1 MIVLDISSFFGR
13 LHPLLVH
20 LPIGFLILSILIETY
35 SNIFKNQ
42 INNRIISF
50 SWFLGFISSAF
61 SALFGWLL
69 AETGLYIEEN
79 LYLHKLFGFI
89 LVGMCFLAWIIRL
102 SFFKDFIPKN
112 FKSFSNFVI
121 IIILFITGHN
131 GGNITHGE
139 NYLFEYAPE
148 EIKTRF
154 VEDKNL
160 LAEISIS
167 LDSIELYSNII
178 EPILINKCISCHN
191 NEIKRGNLDL
201 SSLPLLTKG
210 GNAGSPI
217 DKMNPRNSLIFK
229 RISLPVD
236 NIKFMPPDGPIVS
249 YDEINTILWWIKNSD
264 KSNDVLSSIEIPDEI
279 KISLNK
285 IYNIDFSDKQ
295 WFEKISVQELDESKL
310 INIDKSVFQVK
321 FISSNKKFVS
331 VKYLKNNLS
340 EVEFDQLEAI
350 KNHIAYL
357 FIKDSNLSDKSLLN
371 FLNLKNLVSLDIQ
384 KNSIS
389 DEGVKTLQKLE
400 NLEVLNLYGTKI
412 SKNSLEIIESF
423 KNLKRVYVWDTK
435 ISKKDLESFN
445 RDNSSIELVGGI

>member
-1 MIVLDISSFFGR
+1 MIVLDVSSFFGR

-35 SNIFKNQ
+35 SDLFKNK

-50 SWFLGFISSAF
+50 SWFLSFISSAF

-79 LYLHKLFGFI
+79 LSLHKLFGFI

-102 SFFKDFIPKN
+102 SFFKDFIPKK
-112 FKSFSNFVI
+112 FKSFSNFAI

-148 EIKTRF
+148 EIKNRF
-154 VEDKNL
+154 VEDENL

-178 EPILINKCISCHN
+178 EPILIKKCISCHN
-191 NEIKRGNLDL
+191 NEIKRGDLDL

-217 DKMNPRNSLIFK
+217 DKINPRNSLIFK
-229 RISLPVD
+229 RIRLPVD

-264 KSNDVLSSIEIPDEI
+264 KSSDVLSSIKIPDEI

-285 IYNIDFSDKQ
+285 IYNIGFSDKQ
-295 WFEKISVQELDESKL
+295 WFEKITVQELDESKL
-310 INIDKSVFQVK
+310 LNIDKSIFQVK
-321 FISSNKKFVS
+321 FISSNRKFLS

-340 EVEFDQLEAI
+340 EVEFNQLEII
-350 KNHIAYL
+350 KDHIAYL
-357 FIKDSNLSDKSLLN
+357 FIKESNLSDKSLLN

-389 DEGVKTLQKLE
+389 DEGIKTLQKLE
-400 NLEVLNLYGTKI
+400 NLEILNLYGTKI

-445 RDNSSIELVGGI
+445 RDNSSIELIGGI

>member
-42 INNRIISF
+42 INHRIISF
-50 SWFLGFISSAF
+50 SWFLSFMSSAF

-89 LVGMCFLAWIIRL
+89 LVGMCFVAWVIRL

-112 FKSFSNFVI
+112 FKSFVNFVI

-139 NYLFEYAPE
+139 NYLFEYAPD
-148 EIKTRF
+148 EIKNRF
-154 VEDKNL
+154 IEDKNL

-229 RISLPVD
+229 RINLPVD

-310 INIDKSVFQVK
+310 TNIDKSVFQVK

>member
-42 INNRIISF
+42 INHRIISF
-50 SWFLGFISSAF
+50 SWFLSFMSSAF

-89 LVGMCFLAWIIRL
+89 LVGMCFVAWVIRL

-112 FKSFSNFVI
+112 FKSFVNFVI

-139 NYLFEYAPE
+139 NYLFEYAPD
-148 EIKTRF
+148 EIKNRF
-154 VEDKNL
+154 IEDKNL

-229 RISLPVD
+229 RINLPVD

-310 INIDKSVFQVK
+310 TNIDKSVFQVK

-331 VKYLKNNLS
+331 VKYLKNNFS

>member
-1 MIVLDISSFFGR
+1 MLKKSKSIAGPNGKSIVGILTDEAVMEKKPRPIISFKERFE
-13 LHPLLVH
+13 
-20 LPIGFLILSILIETY
+20 IAASIKYVDKVVPQETY
-35 SNIFKNQ
+35 S
-42 INNRIISF
+42 
-50 SWFLGFISSAF
+50 
-61 SALFGWLL
+61 
-69 AETGLYIEEN
+69 
-79 LYLHKLFGFI
+79 
-89 LVGMCFLAWIIRL
+89 
-102 SFFKDFIPKN
+102 
-112 FKSFSNFVI
+112 
-121 IIILFITGHN
+121 
-131 GGNITHGE
+131 
-139 NYLFEYAPE
+139 
-148 EIKTRF
+148 
-154 VEDKNL
+154 
-160 LAEISIS
+160 
-167 LDSIELYSNII
+167 
-178 EPILINKCISCHN
+178 PI
-191 NEIKRGNLDL
+191 
-201 SSLPLLTKG
+201 
-210 GNAGSPI
+210 
-217 DKMNPRNSLIFK
+217 
-229 RISLPVD
+229 D

-295 WFEKISVQELDESKL
+295 WFETISVQELDESKL

-340 EVEFDQLEAI
+340 QVEFDQLEAI

-357 FIKDSNLSDKSLLN
+357 FIKDSNLSDNSLLN

-445 RDNSSIELVGGI
+445 RNNSSIELVGGI

>member
-42 INNRIISF
+42 INHRIISF
-50 SWFLGFISSAF
+50 SWFLGFMSSAF

-148 EIKTRF
+148 EIKNRF

-229 RISLPVD
+229 RINLPVD

-310 INIDKSVFQVK
+310 TNIDKSVFQVR

>member
-42 INNRIISF
+42 INHRIISF
-50 SWFLGFISSAF
+50 SWFLGFMSSAF

-89 LVGMCFLAWIIRL
+89 LVGMCFVAWVIRL

-121 IIILFITGHN
+121 IVILFITGHN

-139 NYLFEYAPE
+139 NYLFEYAPD
-148 EIKTRF
+148 EIKNRF
-154 VEDKNL
+154 IEDKNL

-229 RISLPVD
+229 RINLPVD

-310 INIDKSVFQVK
+310 TNIDKSVFQVR

>member
-42 INNRIISF
+42 INHRIISF
-50 SWFLGFISSAF
+50 SWFLGFMSSAF

-89 LVGMCFLAWIIRL
+89 LVGMCFLAWVIRL

-112 FKSFSNFVI
+112 FRSFSNFVI
-121 IIILFITGHN
+121 IVILFITGHN

-139 NYLFEYAPE
+139 NYLFEYAPD
-148 EIKTRF
+148 EIKNRF
-154 VEDKNL
+154 IEDKNL

-229 RISLPVD
+229 RINLPVD

-331 VKYLKNNLS
+331 VKYLKNNFS